1 MKNYGRL
8 TLPTDLDVIDETVK
22 PLSIDGVHASEE
34 TIQNGQYSLQR
45 PFVMATRGAINQ
57 QNENIQHLFQFI
69 QSEDGQ
75 KIIRAV
81 GLVPVV
87 E

>member
-1 MKNYGRL
+1 
-8 TLPTDLDVIDETVK
+8 
-22 PLSIDGVHASEE
+22 
-34 TIQNGQYSLQR
+34 
-45 PFVMATRGAINQ
+45 MATRGAISQ

-81 GLVPVV
+81 GLVPVSRS
-87 E
+87 

>member
-22 PLSIDGVHASEE
+22 PPSTDGVQVSEE
-34 TIQNGQYSLQR
+34 TIQNGLYSLQR